1 MATLGFPEAPRLG
14 CSSQKQES
22 KFKKG
27 EEQNPQ
33 SPQRRRPCPKKDRGS
48 DLSSSFPRSLRKSA
62 ERKISSFFAMEFLYA
77 DPDAISAKL
86 KCSITQEPPTKPVV
100 HSGCKNI
107 FDRSALDQWLAR
119 SSTCPM
125 CKAEVTV
132 DSFQPNDV
140 LEGLLDELTV
150 LCPKKCPWR
159 GERGSLADHLARFCP
174 KVREEEAARVAAE
187 EARQKRTRDF
197 EKRRHAINPVAAD
210 VVVLNVGGTQFHTSR
225 ATLVSQPDSMLAH
238 LFSEDRAHCGSDGV
252 PFLDLD
258 PTAFGYILQ
267 WLRDGSTPTL
277 TGYEADVLLR
287 QAKLL
292 GLNKLLGT
300 PAKKSTLV
308 RVTQEQVLSYV
319 NVGHTLSLPGC
330 DLSGLYLGGMNL
342 ENANFMGSCL
352 RGVNLG
358 RSKLSGAN
366 FTDADLSGAD
376 LRDAVF
382 APIYNLDQK
391 DKSRAAAILIRC
403 NLNGANLQ
411 SANLQSANLRIAD
424 LESADLLRANLE
436 SANLQNANLESAN
449 LQSANLEGA
458 NLQSANLQKARLGGA
473 NLKKARL
480 VACILFDVR
489 LTGLALGETDLAGSK
504 LNDECFRFE
513 EYDYN
518 TRSSKIHYMPLKCQG
533 RAILDLSAVSEQVR
547 RVHQTETSEL
557 ESQLQ
562 QPSQK
567 LSSLGQKLCSS
578 FRAE

>member
-1 MATLGFPEAPRLG
+1 
-14 CSSQKQES
+14 
-22 KFKKG
+22 
-27 EEQNPQ
+27 
-33 SPQRRRPCPKKDRGS
+33 
-48 DLSSSFPRSLRKSA
+48 
-62 ERKISSFFAMEFLYA
+62 MEFLYA

-267 WLRDGSTPTL
+267 WLRDASFPTL

-292 GLNKLLGT
+292 GLNKLVKAL
-300 PAKKSTLV
+300 PAQARKSTLV

-352 RGVNLG
+352 RGVNFG
-358 RSKLSGAN
+358 RSKLSGTN

-376 LRDAVF
+376 LRNAFLYDAKMSN
-382 APIYNLDQK
+382 ARLENANLSSARLENANLSQANLDRANLSSAYLVK
-391 DKSRAAAILIRC
+391 ANLSRA
-403 NLNGANLQ
+403 NLDRANLS
-411 SANLQSANLRIAD
+411 SANLCSSNLENSTLFRANLKSANLGRHDDRGCLDHGVNLSGARMD
-424 LESADLLRANLE
+424 HANLE
-436 SANLQNANLESAN
+436 NASLS
-449 LQSANLEGA
+449 
-458 NLQSANLQKARLGGA
+458 GA
-473 NLKKARL
+473 NLKGASL
-480 VACILFDVR
+480 QYANLFDVC
-489 LTGLALGETDLAGSK
+489 LTSLQLDETNLRGSK
-504 LNDECFRFE
+504 LNDACFSFTE
-513 EYDYN
+513 TQKNDMGYVTSTN
-518 TRSSKIHYMPLKCQG
+518 TYYRPLKCIG
-533 RAILDLSAVSEQVR
+533 WDDLELSAASEHVR
-547 RVHQTETSEL
+547 RIHLTQ
-557 ESQLQ
+557 SQQQ
-562 QPSQK
+562 QPSRK
-567 LSSLGQKLCSS
+567 GLFGQLNDAFHRQNKTSY
-578 FRAE
+578 